1 MTTMCRLFRTTQ
13 LLAVLALAAAAVCG
27 QALAQHQAFGTL
39 PTQTT
44 PSGTAATGGN
54 AGFGQPNWLPAKP
67 AVPAF
72 SGAVLLNDR
81 PPFLAGVIANHS
93 DLAYREGD
101 TLSVDFT
108 AERDAYLYLIYHQA
122 DGKSLLLFPNEAHI
136 ANYVGAQKW
145 VTIPGKDQEFR
156 FRVSAPFG
164 TEVLQVLATLNPAP
178 ELDALVS
185 KTGRA
190 APVAQEVI
198 NALHAR
204 LSKDLSSW
212 TENRVPVRTAAGS
225 QPLVKRDKSSRV
237 GLFIGVNKFEVGEEK
252 GEGKNARFRLG
263 AELMAKVM
271 VERGQ
276 LDAQRAKTLTGEQ
289 ATRDNIEAA
298 ITRWLPGVTQP
309 GDTVFIFY
317 GGHGGLIKNLD
328 GTKPDGKDGVLTT
341 YNNAFQAKKLSE
353 DDWDTEARQNWI
365 SDNTLARWLQ
375 ELPGRQIALIISSCH
390 AGSMID
396 AKLLAKFASREA
408 TRVKGI
414 SALNVA
420 VMVSCFPDEQTLSHT
435 QKPVWL
441 AQYLSEAMTKL
452 PAPVTLEKAFDYY
465 RQQHRAR
472 LAQEGDTGFHEPILT
487 DTALLPITLVP

>member
-1 MTTMCRLFRTTQ
+1 MKTMCRLQ
-13 LLAVLALAAAAVCG
+13 GAIGLAAVLALGTMPVLG
-27 QALAQHQAFGTL
+27 QSTSQRQAFGVL
-39 PTQTT
+39 PSQT
-44 PSGTAATGGN
+44 PSSGAAVAAGSE
-54 AGFGQPNWLPAKP
+54 GFGQPAWLPSKP
-67 AVPAF
+67 TVPAF
-72 SGAVLLNDR
+72 PGAALLNSR

-93 DLAYREGD
+93 DLLYREGD
-101 TLSVDFT
+101 VLSVEFT
-108 AERDAYLYLIYHQA
+108 AERNAYLYLIYHQA
-122 DGKSLLLFPNEAHI
+122 DGKSYLLFPNEAHI
-136 ANYVGAQKW
+136 ANYVAAQKW
-145 VTIPGKDQEFR
+145 ITIPSKDQEFR

-164 TEVLQVLATLNPAP
+164 AEVLQVLATLEPTP
-178 ELDALVS
+178 ELDALVN

-198 NALHAR
+198 NSLHER
-204 LSKDLSSW
+204 LSKDLGSW
-212 TENRVPVRTAAGS
+212 TENRVPVRTMASS
-225 QPLVKRDKSSRV
+225 QPAAKRDRSRRV

-263 AELMAKVM
+263 AELMVKAM

-276 LDAQRAKTLTGEQ
+276 LDAERTKTLTGEQ

-298 ITRWLPGVTQP
+298 ITRWLPSVTQP
-309 GDTVFIFY
+309 GDTVFLFY

-341 YNNAFQAKKLSE
+341 YNNAFQAQKLSE
-353 DDWDTEARQNWI
+353 DDWDAQARRNWI

-375 ELPGRQIALIISSCH
+375 ELPGRQIAVIISSCH

-414 SALNVA
+414 SRLNVA
-420 VMVSCFPDEQTLSHT
+420 VLVSCFPDEQTLSNV

-441 AQYLSEAMTKL
+441 AYYLSEAMSKL
-452 PAPVTLEKAFDYY
+452 PAPVTLQKAFEYY
-465 RQQHRAR
+465 RQEHRAR